1 VATAGDADAVG
12 MSKAQRIG
20 GFVLAVILINV
31 LVRVV
36 PLPDVTLPSIS
47 LPEFPD
53 WLRTVL
59 KVKNVIVI
67 GFVVTVIVTAVI
79 QDHRRRAR

>member
-1 VATAGDADAVG
+1 VATAGNADAVG
-12 MSKAQRIG
+12 MSKTQRIG
-20 GFVLAVILINV
+20 GVVLAVILINV

-47 LPEFPD
+47 LPDFPD
-53 WLRTVL
+53 WLGTVL
-59 KVKNVIVI
+59 KVKNVIVVAV
-67 GFVVTVIVTAVI
+67 VVTVIVTAVI

>member
-1 VATAGDADAVG
+1 

-20 GFVLAVILINV
+20 GVVLAVIVINV

-47 LPEFPD
+47 LPDVPD
-53 WLRTVL
+53 WLGTVL

-67 GFVVTVIVTAVI
+67 ALVVTVVVTAVI
-79 QDHRRRAR
+79 QDHRKKAR

>member
-1 VATAGDADAVG
+1 

-20 GFVLAVILINV
+20 GAVLAVILINV

-47 LPEFPD
+47 LPDFPD
-53 WLRTVL
+53 WPGTVL
-59 KVKNVIVI
+59 KVKNGIVI
-67 GFVVTVIVTAVI
+67 AVVVTVVVTAVI
-79 QDHRRRAR
+79 RDHRRKAR

>member
-1 VATAGDADAVG
+1 VATAGNADAAG

-20 GFVLAVILINV
+20 GVVLAVIVINV

-36 PLPDVTLPSIS
+36 PLPDITLPSIS
-47 LPEFPD
+47 LPDVPD
-53 WLRTVL
+53 WLGTVL

-67 GFVVTVIVTAVI
+67 ALVVTVVVTAVI
-79 QDHRRRAR
+79 QDHRKKTR